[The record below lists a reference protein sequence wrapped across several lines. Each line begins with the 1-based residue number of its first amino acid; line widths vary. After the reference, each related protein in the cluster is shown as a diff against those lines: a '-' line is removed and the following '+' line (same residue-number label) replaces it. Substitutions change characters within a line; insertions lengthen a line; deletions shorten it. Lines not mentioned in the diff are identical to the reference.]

1 MKTLADVISTGKL
14 TDEQHVQLVELLG
27 WRCRQG
33 TKDKLARRLRFPFAL
48 KNCGL
53 FSRVIIEDDRESEGI
68 HYIAGQ
74 SYPDEIRTLRELILK
89 G

>member
-1 MKTLADVISTGKL
+1 MKTLSDVISTGKL

-33 TKDKLARRLRFPFAL
+33 TKDILARRLRFPSTL
-48 KNCGL
+48 KNYGI
-53 FSRVIIEDDRESEGI
+53 FSRVVIDGAREGV

-74 SYPDEIRTLRELILK
+74 SYPDEIRTIRELILK